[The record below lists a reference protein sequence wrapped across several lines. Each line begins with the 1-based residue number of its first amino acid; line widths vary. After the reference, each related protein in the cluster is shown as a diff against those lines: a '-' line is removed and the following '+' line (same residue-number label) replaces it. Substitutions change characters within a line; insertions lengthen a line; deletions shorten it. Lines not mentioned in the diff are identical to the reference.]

1 MSASTAYEAP
11 RWLRDLVRFLPLKPQ
26 FVLSGNVRDLQ
37 VVEVAPGTVAAV
49 PLSSALTTAL
59 RAAGYVSVI
68 GYDPVTGFR
77 PLQRPGE
84 SPSAG
89 AALLTQLGLTVG
101 SDGTAPAGP
110 DLFSDV
116 LGRVAGGTASVDG
129 PIALI
134 ADFASRLVVRTD
146 ALSNAE
152 HQMFTRALV
161 LSHQARARPCG
172 TPPRPFFNTV
182 IWIVDKEGDLPDWLV
197 VDNPRIRHVPVAAP
211 DHHFRRQLASM
222 LLPGLDG
229 ARTASPAE
237 MDAALDALVE
247 QTEGLLLV
255 DLSAIIQ
262 LGRSEGLSLQ
272 RVGDAVRR
280 YKVGVTE
287 DPWARIERDKV
298 RHGADFIRA
307 RVKGQDHAVTHV
319 LDIVKRAVT
328 GVGAP
333 RRGSRPRGVAF
344 LAGPTGVGKTE
355 LAKTL
360 TSLLFG
366 DDTAYVRFDMSE
378 FSAEHSDQR
387 LIGAP
392 PGYIGYDVGGELTN
406 AVREKPFCVVL
417 FDEIEK
423 AHPRILD
430 KFLQVLDDGVLT
442 SGRGDRV
449 YFSEAFIVFT
459 SNLGI
464 YRLEAD
470 GTRVANVTPD
480 DAFEVVQAKVRSEI
494 ERHFKM
500 ALNRPELLNR
510 IGDNV
515 LVFDFVRAEVGA
527 QILAGM
533 VNGILKDVEATQHIE
548 VILSDSARERLAEL
562 ALADLSNGGRGIRNK
577 VETHLVN
584 PLARALFDADVRP
597 GDRLVVAALE
607 PDAAGVTTLRVSRSR
622 GAGDFAA

>member
-68 GYDPVTGFR
+68 VYDPVTGFR
-77 PLQRPGE
+77 PLQPPGE
-84 SPSAG
+84 SPSPG
-89 AALLTQLGLTVG
+89 AALLMQLGLTVG

-129 PIALI
+129 PVALI

-182 IWIVDKEGDLPDWLV
+182 IWVVDKEGDLPDWLV

-229 ARTASPAE
+229 ARAASPAE

-480 DAFEVVQAKVRSEI
+480 DAFEVVQAKVRTEI